1 MPLPVLWLLWLLQR
15 RFGWDWAVLLVRR
28 DDDVRTLK
36 LPDDLPVSVRPNT
49 DGSVGMTIGHDDGEA
64 LLADLRA
71 LMGSDGSAA
80 EASTR
85 REAKSPMS

>member
-36 LPDDLPVSVRPNT
+36 LPDEPA
-49 DGSVGMTIGHDDGEA
+49 GVG
-64 LLADLRA
+64 
-71 LMGSDGSAA
+71 
-80 EASTR
+80 
-85 REAKSPMS
+85 

>member
-15 RFGWDWAVLLVRR
+15 RFGWDWAVLVVRR

-36 LPDDLPVSVRPNT
+36 LPDNLPVSVRENT
-49 DGSVGMTIGHDDGEA
+49 DESVGLTVGHDDDDGQA

-71 LMGSDGSAA
+71 LMG
-80 EASTR
+80 
-85 REAKSPMS
+85 